1 MRPSTRSRLA
11 LMRISEKFHKRDFWL
26 EENLNYADPYFR
38 LEKCARIVNSLAQ
51 GRDCDLLDVGCG
63 PATLASLLHK
73 NIAYFGLDIAIH
85 NPAPNLRELDFAQN
99 EIEFDGRSFDI
110 IVAAGVFEYL
120 GLHQNKKFSEIRTVM
135 KRDGKFVLTY
145 TNFNHLNDKLIDH
158 SIYNNIK
165 TIDAF
170 KRELEAY
177 FRIEKWY
184 PSSHNWYCSEPR
196 RKFLKQVQ
204 MPLEIFIPI
213 ISPMLAIN
221 YFFICSLKD
230 EG

>member
-1 MRPSTRSRLA
+1 MRPSARSRLA

-51 GRDCDLLDVGCG
+51 SRDCDLLDVGCG

-85 NPAPNLRELDFAQN
+85 NPAPNLHELDFAQN

-120 GLHQNKKFSEIRTVM
+120 GLHQNKKFSEIRNVM

-177 FRIEKWY
+177 FRIEKWF